1 MIKFTL
7 KSFILSL
14 KYFFVPLLIM
24 AIALVPAVIY
34 FYFFVQSQMN
44 ELTTS
49 LSTEL
54 NSLSYDLNGLI
65 EYVFDEA
72 KALPW
77 TTPFKTIK
85 MMFDEGWLGET
96 IKTYLEN
103 SNASIYTAAMTGNVK
118 ETANNISSGLGVFPI
133 AIIAGLIV
141 SYFVTASVL
150 RKKLCPRS
158 FWKMLLNIVID
169 FIITTTLVAFI
180 TALLGLWV
188 HSVFITTFLTAL
200 LYGFISISEAY
211 IIHRDEKMRYRD
223 VVNAK
228 TLFSLIFSYLLILV
242 IAVIIIVLLF
252 LLPWKLLS
260 LALALPVIII
270 AFINY
275 NLAAEGYVRSK
286 RKDYGKI
293 EDHFFASEG

>member
-14 KYFFVPLLIM
+14 KYFFIPLLIM

-54 NSLSYDLNGLI
+54 NSISYDLNGLI

-118 ETANNISSGLGVFPI
+118 ETANNISGGLGVFPI

-158 FWKMLLNIVID
+158 FWKMILNIIID

-180 TALLGLWV
+180 TALLGLWI

-211 IIHRDEKMRYRD
+211 IIHRDEKMKYRD
-223 VVNAK
+223 VVNVK
-228 TLFSLIFSYLLILV
+228 TLFSLIFSYLLILA
-242 IAVIIIVLLF
+242 IAVVIIVLLF

-293 EDHFFASEG
+293 EEHFFAS

>member
-14 KYFFVPLLIM
+14 KYFFIPLLIM

-54 NSLSYDLNGLI
+54 NSISYDLNGLI

-118 ETANNISSGLGVFPI
+118 ETANNISGGLGVFPI

-158 FWKMLLNIVID
+158 FWKMILNIIID

-180 TALLGLWV
+180 TALLGLWI

-211 IIHRDEKMRYRD
+211 IIHRDEKMKYRD
-223 VVNAK
+223 VVNVK
-228 TLFSLIFSYLLILV
+228 TLFSLIFSYLLILA

-252 LLPWKLLS
+252 LLPWKILS

-293 EDHFFASEG
+293 EEHFFAS

>member
-14 KYFFVPLLIM
+14 KYFFIPLLIM

-54 NSLSYDLNGLI
+54 NSISYDLNGLI

-118 ETANNISSGLGVFPI
+118 ETANNISGGLGVFPI

-158 FWKMLLNIVID
+158 FWKMILNIIID

-180 TALLGLWV
+180 TALLGLWI

-211 IIHRDEKMRYRD
+211 IIHRDEKMKYRD
-223 VVNAK
+223 VVNVK
-228 TLFSLIFSYLLILV
+228 TLFSLIFSYLLILA

-252 LLPWKLLS
+252 LLPWKILS

-293 EDHFFASEG
+293 EDHFFAS